1 MIEKLTIKY
10 YANTEF
16 AKEPVQ
22 ASEDAAGYDLYAAE
36 ARSLFLH
43 SRTSINLEL
52 KMAIPKGYYGKVF
65 PRSGLLRDHFITC
78 DAGVTDADFRGPV
91 AVLLLNHGNKH
102 YTIRTGDRIARI
114 VFMKKFDFKCF

>member
-22 ASEDAAGYDLYAAE
+22 ASEDAAGYDLYVAE
-36 ARSLFLH
+36 ARTLFLH

-78 DAGVTDADFRGPV
+78 DAGVTDADFRGTV

>member
-36 ARSLFLH
+36 ARTLFLH

-78 DAGVTDADFRGPV
+78 DAGVTDADFRGTV
-91 AVLLLNHGNKH
+91 TVLLLNHGNKH

>member
-36 ARSLFLH
+36 ARTLFLH

-52 KMAIPKGYYGKVF
+52 KMAITKGYYGKVF

-78 DAGVTDADFRGPV
+78 DAGVTDADFRGTV

>member
-36 ARSLFLH
+36 ARTLFLH

-78 DAGVTDADFRGPV
+78 DAGVTDADFRGTV

-102 YTIRTGDRIARI
+102 YTIRTGDRIVRI

>member
-36 ARSLFLH
+36 ARTLFLH

-78 DAGVTDADFRGPV
+78 DAGVTDADFRGTV

-102 YTIRTGDRIARI
+102 CTIRTGDRIARI